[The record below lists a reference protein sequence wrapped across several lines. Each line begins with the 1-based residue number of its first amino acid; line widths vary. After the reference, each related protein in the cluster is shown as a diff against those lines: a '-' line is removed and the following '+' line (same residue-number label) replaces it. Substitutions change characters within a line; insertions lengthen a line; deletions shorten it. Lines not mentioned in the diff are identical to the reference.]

1 MMSAQD
7 FAGTVVF
14 IVSFMAAVAVLEA
27 AVPLAARP
35 VGPPGRRRA
44 NLAMT
49 AQVLLTAFGLNAA
62 VAAVAVALALPI
74 GGPGLMSRLGLPVSA
89 QFVLGVVA
97 LDFAYGYAAHRVMH
111 AVPGLWRIHRVHH
124 SDPFVDVTT
133 AYRTHPVEVAWRH
146 LWLFVTAWALGVPAA
161 ALVAFRTLSAI
172 NGILEHANLRVPPAL
187 DAAVSWVWVTPNMHK
202 VHHSRVQTETD
213 SNYGNLFT
221 LHDRLLGTFVPSRR
235 GLSVD
240 YGLDEIGAAERL
252 SFGALLAMPW
262 RPHDR
267 RRRPA
272 AERGVEAPI
281 EPGVHA

>member
-14 IVSFMAAVAVLEA
+14 ILSFMAALAVLEG

-74 GGPGLMSRLGLPVSA
+74 GGPGLMSRLGLPVGA
-89 QFVLGVVA
+89 QLVLGIVV

-111 AVPGLWRIHRVHH
+111 AVPRLWRIHRVHH

-146 LWLFVTAWALGVPAA
+146 LWLFATAWALGVPAA

-187 DAAVSWVWVTPNMHK
+187 DAALAWLWVTPNMHK
-202 VHHSRVQTETD
+202 VHHSRLRAETD
-213 SNYGNLFT
+213 SNYGNIFS
-221 LHDRLLGTFVPSRR
+221 LHDRLLGTFTPTRR

-240 YGLDEIGAAERL
+240 YGLDDVAATERV
-252 SFGALLAMPW
+252 SFAALLAMPW
-262 RPHDR
+262 RANG
-267 RRRPA
+267 RPPQPS
-272 AERGVEAPI
+272 AEPRLARM
-281 EPGVHA
+281 EPEVGI

>member
-14 IVSFMAAVAVLEA
+14 ILSSMAALAVLEA

-35 VGPPGRRRA
+35 MGPPGRRRA

-62 VAAVAVALALPI
+62 VAAVAVGLALPI
-74 GGPGLMSRLGLPVSA
+74 GGPGLMSRLGLPAGA
-89 QFVLGVVA
+89 QFVLGIVA

-111 AVPGLWRIHRVHH
+111 AVPRLWRIHRVHH

-146 LWLFVTAWALGVPAA
+146 LWLFATAWALGVPAA

-172 NGILEHANLRVPPAL
+172 NGILEHANVRVPPAL
-187 DAAVSWVWVTPNMHK
+187 DAAVAWVWVTPNMHK
-202 VHHSRVQTETD
+202 IHHSRVRAETD

-221 LHDRLLGTFVPSRR
+221 LHDRLLGTFVPTRI
-235 GLSVD
+235 GLSVA
-240 YGLDEIGAAERL
+240 YGLDQIGAAERL
-252 SFGALLAMPW
+252 SLGDLLAMPW
-262 RPHDR
+262 RSTDR
-267 RRRPA
+267 RRRSA
-272 AERGVEAPI
+272 ADRGVGAASQS
-281 EPGVHA
+281 GVHA